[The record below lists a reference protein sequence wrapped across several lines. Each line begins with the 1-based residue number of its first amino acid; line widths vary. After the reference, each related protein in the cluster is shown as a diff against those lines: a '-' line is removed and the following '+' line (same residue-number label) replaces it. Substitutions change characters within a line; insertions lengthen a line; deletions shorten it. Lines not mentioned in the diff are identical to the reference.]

1 MELTA
6 VKEFVNK
13 NQKRA
18 YFLYAEDEQ
27 LLFQIR
33 DLLRKRVIG
42 DDNSM
47 SHIKLDANRCTPL
60 DLENALN
67 TYSMFQ
73 EDILVELSNCNFME
87 SSTQHAMKEIIEEYL
102 KNPREDL
109 YFFATYKYENDL
121 SKKNSYLDGLKKK
134 INALSFIESID
145 SLKQKGMV
153 SLIEDLFVKQNVQV
167 SKNIPV
173 FIGEVF
179 RGNSLQLEK
188 EIEKLIAYT
197 DGGEIRKED
206 VLAIMEVSDER
217 HVMNLLDLIFTERGL
232 GRNIKEILNLI
243 NDLLY
248 RGEKP
253 EMIIGLVGSRLR
265 MLFKV
270 KILHDRSASSQEI
283 MKHLRTG
290 SAWYADRISK
300 VSGSLS
306 FKEYNKLFHVLLE
319 HEYMLKTTSVES
331 SALLEMLIISMVNSR
346 DVK

>member
-1 MELTA
+1 MEFSA
-6 VKEFVNK
+6 IKEIVTK

-18 YFLYAEDEQ
+18 FFLYAEDEQ

-33 DLLRKRVIG
+33 DMLRKKVIH
-42 DDNSM
+42 DEDSM
-47 SHIKLDANRCTPL
+47 SHIKLDANRCTPM

-87 SSTQHAMKEIIEEYL
+87 NSNQPGMKETIEEYL

-121 SKKNSYLDGLKKK
+121 SKRNNYLDGLKKK
-134 INALSFIESID
+134 VSSLSFIESID

-153 SLIEDLFVKQNVQV
+153 SLIEEIFQKQSVQV

-173 FIGEVF
+173 FISEVF
-179 RGNSLQLEK
+179 RGNTLQLEK
-188 EIEKLIAYT
+188 EIEKLIAYV
-197 DGGEIRKED
+197 DGREIKKED
-206 VLAIMEVSDER
+206 ILSIMEISDER

-232 GRNIKEILNLI
+232 GRNIKDILNLI

-248 RGEKP
+248 RGEKS
-253 EMIIGLVGSRLR
+253 EMIIGLIGSRLR
-265 MLFKV
+265 VLFRI
-270 KILHDRSASSQEI
+270 KILQDRNATSQEI

-290 SAWYADRISK
+290 SAWYADRMSRI
-300 VSGSLS
+300 SGSLS
-306 FKEYNKLFHVLLE
+306 FKEYEKLFRVLLE
-319 HEYMLKTTSVES
+319 HEYLLKTTSVEN
-331 SALLEMLIISMVNSR
+331 SALLEMLVISMVNSR
-346 DVK
+346 DIK